1 MELAEQESRFKN
13 WVTEVK
19 DSLVEDL
26 GETVKERVKKK
37 ICGKNKA
44 VDFTPMMKE
53 ICEDYKI
60 IMKKCVVLE
69 EMRN

>member
-1 MELAEQESRFKN
+1 MAEYESRFRN
-13 WVTEVK
+13 WVCEVK
-19 DSLVEDL
+19 DSLVEGL
-26 GETVKERVKKK
+26 RETVKESIQKK
-37 ICGKNKA
+37 IGGKNKA

-69 EMRN
+69 EMKN